1 MSTESRTIINPD
13 VGKKLPSSVDF
24 MLLGKCNLDCSFCF
38 GPQHE
43 IPAIKTDLAIQTIR
57 KLALNGVES
66 VVFTGGEPTLI
77 NDLPKIIEAAK
88 STGLTTVLSTNG
100 LLLEKNDVLL
110 NDIAKNL
117 DWISLPLD
125 ADLPEINEKMRT
137 GLTAE
142 VGTKIFNAVLNLI
155 PKIKDKYPKLGIKL
169 GTVVAQPNLNN
180 IVGIPELLASKNA
193 TPTTWKLY
201 QISPSGYGK
210 KNYDSLRI
218 SEKQFEEVCAK
229 AKESALKNNIYL
241 ITRYTNTDR
250 PGRNLF
256 INPKGDAL
264 IVRDDSNDYYR
275 IGNFLNDFNG
285 VVNKCKSYV
294 DKDLVRKNFETT
306 YPKTP

>member
-1 MSTESRTIINPD
+1 MSTESKITINPD
-13 VGKKLPSSVDF
+13 VEKKLPSSVDF

-43 IPAIKTDLAIQTIR
+43 MPAIKTDLAIQTIK

-88 STGLTTVLSTNG
+88 SAGLTTVLSTNG
-100 LLLEKNDVLL
+100 LLLEKNDILL
-110 NDIAKNL
+110 NDIVKDL

-125 ADLPEINEKMRT
+125 ADLPKINEKMRT

-142 VGTKIFNAVLNLI
+142 AGTKIFDAVLNLI

-193 TPTTWKLY
+193 TPTIWKLY

-210 KNYDSLRI
+210 INYDSLRI
-218 SEKQFEEVCAK
+218 SEEQFEEVFAK
-229 AKESALKNNIYL
+229 AKESALKNNINF
-241 ITRYTNTDR
+241 ITKHTNADR

-264 IVRDDSNDYYR
+264 VVRNYSNNYYR
-275 IGNFLNDFNG
+275 IGNFLNDFDG
-285 VVNKCKSYV
+285 LVDKCKSYV
-294 DKDLVRKNFETT
+294 NKDLVRENFETT